1 MSIRGNL
8 VYSALLTMST
18 YLVPLLVFP
27 YISRVLG
34 ADGIGI
40 VDTVDNIIDYCVLF
54 SMMGLSTIGIREIAR
69 AKSDAKQLA
78 QTFTDLYALNVI
90 STIVIALILICATL
104 VIPNMNDRWP
114 MILIGSVKLFANMF
128 WIEWFFT
135 GIEDFRFITVRSII
149 VRTLFVISV
158 FLFVNTKDDYMV
170 YYMLFVG
177 ITVLNA
183 ICNWHYRAR
192 LFSIN
197 LCTANF
203 RRFLKPFLALGL
215 FAMLSAIY
223 TKLSLPVLNYY
234 CGDLESGYYATA
246 MRIYQVCIALVST
259 LIGVLVPRIS
269 VLLKEGDIQ
278 QIKKLTRKT
287 FMALIAFSLPIIL
300 VIFFFGN
307 VIVCIIAGDGYQ
319 GAVLPMQIIALLLL
333 IGGVE
338 KIVILQLLIP
348 MRADRQIVIAGFLG
362 VIVWGLGTWILVEKY
377 QSVGSAI
384 IWVISET
391 TVLMSASISLYKIFR
406 NEISHRN
413 SNI

>member
-1 MSIRGNL
+1 
-8 VYSALLTMST
+8 
-18 YLVPLLVFP
+18 
-27 YISRVLG
+27 
-34 ADGIGI
+34 
-40 VDTVDNIIDYCVLF
+40 
-54 SMMGLSTIGIREIAR
+54 
-69 AKSDAKQLA
+69 
-78 QTFTDLYALNVI
+78 
-90 STIVIALILICATL
+90 
-104 VIPNMNDRWP
+104 
-114 MILIGSVKLFANMF
+114 
-128 WIEWFFT
+128 
-135 GIEDFRFITVRSII
+135 
-149 VRTLFVISV
+149 
-158 FLFVNTKDDYMV
+158 
-170 YYMLFVG
+170 MLFVG

-307 VIVCIIAGDGYQ
+307 VIVSIIAGDGYQ

-384 IWVISET
+384 VWVISET